1 MERTRITKTVAYII
15 LVLLAFLF
23 MLPHSMAPWGNG
35 DLPTDMCVYYRCA
48 EWMNQGLVMYQ
59 DMFDHKGP
67 LVYAV
72 YSLCAKTG
80 GLYSIW
86 LLDVFILFLSLALI
100 YRMAKLFVAIDHALW
115 ITFLM
120 ACFIQLPFIHEGGP
134 DWLVMP
140 ACIYSCYLLAK
151 RLKDEQYCSLKEIFL
166 FSANVAICLM
176 IKPNTSAC
184 MIPIAVFIVC
194 HLIRH
199 FDLRVLGRYT
209 LGALLGVGV
218 ILVPIVTWLAQQ
230 GNFNDFIEAYWR
242 FNTGS
247 YGPISA
253 HRRLMGIVTITLV
266 CLPAYFTYVVYA
278 IFANKRAWPFWL
290 ITILFFFTVAL
301 NAYLKNGYPHY
312 VLPTIGVFALVL
324 VLAWQQICS
333 RKALLVVTSA
343 IYLLVGIG
351 AFGARTYLRLTPF
364 DTSVDEQ
371 TARYINSQTEADGY
385 VMVCDVDDRSRWN
398 IMDPSYS
405 FIFRLWLLLDAK
417 PASPYFF
424 LPPSITPQM
433 RDHAWDLITQRMPK
447 FVVCTDDHKADYIGI
462 GYTEDK
468 DLHND
473 FYILRRP

>member
-1 MERTRITKTVAYII
+1 MKLTDKISYS
-15 LVLLAFLF
+15 LLALISFILQI
-23 MLPHSMAPWGNG
+23 PHSMAPWGNG
-35 DLPTDMCVYYRCA
+35 NYPTDICIYARIA
-48 EWMNQGLVMYQ
+48 GWMNQGLVLYQ

-67 LVYAV
+67 LVFPV
-72 YSLCAKTG
+72 YIVYWLTSSATPYG
-80 GLYSIW
+80 VW
-86 LLDVFILFLSLALI
+86 LLDIFILFLSLCLI
-100 YRMAKLFVAIDHALW
+100 YRMAKLYVANNHALL
-115 ITFLM
+115 IASLM
-120 ACFIQLPFIHEGGP
+120 ACFIQLPFVDEGGS

-140 ACIYSCYLLAK
+140 GCIYSCYLLAK

-166 FSANVAICLM
+166 FSASVAICMM

-184 MIPIAVFIVC
+184 MIPIAGFILW

-199 FDLRVLGRYT
+199 YDPRVFGRYA
-209 LGALLGVGV
+209 LGVVLGVGI
-218 ILVPIVTWLAQQ
+218 ILVPIAIWLVQQ
-230 GNFNDFIEAYWR
+230 DNINGFIESYWR

-278 IFANKRAWPFWL
+278 IFANKRTWPFWL
-290 ITILFFFTVAL
+290 VTILFFFTVAL

-324 VLAWQQICS
+324 VLAWQHIRS

-343 IYLLVGIG
+343 LYLLVGLG
-351 AFGARTYLRLTPF
+351 AFSARAYNSLTPF

-371 TARYINSQTEADGY
+371 TARYINSQTEADDY
-385 VMVCDVDDRSRWN
+385 VMVCDVEDRSRWN
-398 IMDPSYS
+398 MMDPSYS
-405 FIFRLWLLLDAK
+405 FVFRLWLLLDAK

-433 RDHAWDLITQRMPK
+433 SAHSWELITQRMPK

>member
-1 MERTRITKTVAYII
+1 MKLTEKIEYW
-15 LVLLAFLF
+15 LLALISFILQI
-23 MLPHSMAPWGNG
+23 PHSMAPWGNG
-35 DLPTDMCVYYRCA
+35 NYPTDVCIHARIA
-48 EWMNQGLVMYQ
+48 GWMNQGLVLYQ

-67 LVYAV
+67 LVFPV
-72 YSLCAKTG
+72 YIV
-80 GLYSIW
+80 YW
-86 LLDVFILFLSLALI
+86 LSSSSTPYGVWLMDILILFLSLVLI
-100 YRMAKLFVAIDHALW
+100 YRMAKLFVASDQALW
-115 ITFLM
+115 ITLLM
-120 ACFIQLPFIHEGGP
+120 ACFIQLPFTDEGGS

-140 ACIYSCYLLAK
+140 GCIYSCYLLAK

-166 FSANVAICLM
+166 FSVSVSICM
-176 IKPNTSAC
+176 MTKPNTSAC

-199 FDLRVLGRYT
+199 FDLRVLGRYA
-209 LGALLGVGV
+209 LGALLGVGIFVVPLV
-218 ILVPIVTWLAQQ
+218 IWLVQQ
-230 GNFNDFIEAYWR
+230 DNFDGFIEGYWR
-242 FNTGS
+242 FNTSS

-253 HRRLMGIVTITLV
+253 HKWLMGKLIVTLV
-266 CLPAYFTYVVYA
+266 CLPAFFTYVVYA
-278 IFANKRAWPFWL
+278 IFANKRAWHFWL
-290 ITILFFFTVAL
+290 VTILFFFTVAL

-312 VLPTIGVFALVL
+312 ILPSIGVFALVL
-324 VLAWQQICS
+324 ILAWQHIHS
-333 RKALLVVTSA
+333 RKALLVAISA

-351 AFGARTYLRLTPF
+351 ASGARVYLRLTPF

-371 TARYINSQTEADGY
+371 TALYINSQTEADDF
-385 VMVCDVDDRSRWN
+385 VMVCDVVDRSRWKF
-398 IMDPSYS
+398 MDPSYS
-405 FIFRLWLLLDAK
+405 FVFRLWLLLDAK

-433 RDHAWDLITQRMPK
+433 SAHSWELITQRMPK